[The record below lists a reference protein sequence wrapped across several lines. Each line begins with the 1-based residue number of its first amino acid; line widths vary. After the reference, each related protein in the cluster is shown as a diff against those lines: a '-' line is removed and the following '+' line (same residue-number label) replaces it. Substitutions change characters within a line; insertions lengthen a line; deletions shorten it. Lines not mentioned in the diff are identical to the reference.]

1 MKKKKIKLPIKK
13 LYGKLS
19 LKIAKKKVKIIRN
32 LWKKKQIRK
41 TLTYKYNDNKLKKV
55 F

>member
-19 LKIAKKKVKIIRN
+19 LKIAKKKGKN
-32 LWKKKQIRK
+32 NKKFMEKETNTQNI
-41 TLTYKYNDNKLKKV
+41 DI
-55 F
+55 